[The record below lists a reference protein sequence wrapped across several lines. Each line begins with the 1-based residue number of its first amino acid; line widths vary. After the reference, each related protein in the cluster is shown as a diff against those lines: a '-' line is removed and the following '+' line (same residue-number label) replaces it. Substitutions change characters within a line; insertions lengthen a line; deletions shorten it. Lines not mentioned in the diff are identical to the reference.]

1 MEKQKFE
8 ILSNQ
13 YIPRNA
19 KTSPNGLPLCSTY
32 YYIVN
37 EKGQTI
43 NKHTLKPYRGK
54 DLSMYWFHSIE
65 SAENFLKENLVD

>member
-1 MEKQKFE
+1 MEFKIQ
-8 ILSNQ
+8 SNQ

-19 KTSPNGLPLCSTY
+19 KSSPNGLPLCSTY

-54 DLSMYWFHSIE
+54 NLAMYWFHSEE
-65 SAENFLKENLVD
+65 SAKKFIENNLVD